1 MSRHPAFHTPVADRA
16 DETPAD
22 TLDHA
27 LMRAVA
33 RAARATGGGSAVAAI
48 LASGKPERTSLDAGL
63 DPARVE
69 LAWALA
75 TAAPDGRI
83 ALAADGDASAWT
95 GFRYGLDDERV
106 ACLLVERADL
116 DEVAEPSVEAA
127 ALDLARIALVRDQ
140 VERTARLDH
149 LLATA
154 RRVAETLDLDTVLS
168 AIVVD
173 ATTLLG
179 AVSGDMLLWDRERDV
194 LQVVAV
200 SNFPPEMLGFEL
212 RFGEGV
218 SSQAIVSQR
227 TIEVSDYAT
236 YEHRAE
242 ALDQY
247 DFGSVL
253 CAPLIFRGGAIGAL
267 NVHLRAGR
275 NGFGPGAADLLAA
288 FAAHAAIAIDHAR
301 RYESEVSLGRALAE
315 TNREITRSLNVQ
327 QALAEQVL
335 LGAGPRGI
343 AAILAEHLARRVVI
357 EDRLHRIIAGA
368 APDGGDGWRQLV
380 RDRATDRRRT
390 PEPEAF
396 SIAVRV
402 GSEVVG
408 HLLLSSD
415 EDLGPIDRA
424 LVDVATTGVAL
435 EFAKERAAAEVEE
448 RLRGEAATELLTGS
462 YPSEEAIAA
471 RAARL
476 GYDLGEPHD
485 LLVLD
490 IAPPEEGTV
499 GVEADHDRL
508 GRVLGD
514 IRERLAVRS
523 PRSLAIQHLGSVV
536 VLAAVGRVG
545 GGDPR
550 GLVDDLRSSLEPV
563 VGVDRVTIGIGSR
576 CTRPDDYA
584 QSFRLAREAVD
595 LMLKLDRRGSTVG
608 AGELGPYGLLLRHSA
623 RDDLAAFAARSLGT
637 LIEHDRA
644 HGGELVSTLRAYFD
658 EDRVQRRVA
667 ARCFIH
673 VNTVV
678 YRVHRIEELLG
689 VDLGDPR
696 TVFDLTLALRIM
708 DLLGDDPTRSATTTG
723 RPPEGRTSAP
733 ADRPSP

>member
-1 MSRHPAFHTPVADRA
+1 MTRPAFQTPVADRSDGPTRDA
-16 DETPAD
+16 LDLALDEA
-22 TLDHA
+22 A
-27 LMRAVA
+27 MRA
-33 RAARATGGGSAVAAI
+33 RQLTGGCATAGILVSGRPGRISRDPGLEPSSLAPAWRLAATAHDGLIRSPVDGSA
-48 LASGKPERTSLDAGL
+48 G
-63 DPARVE
+63 
-69 LAWALA
+69 
-75 TAAPDGRI
+75 
-83 ALAADGDASAWT
+83 AWT
-95 GFRYGLDDERV
+95 GYRYRLDDDRV
-106 ACLLVERADL
+106 ACLLVDQADL
-116 DEVAEPSVEAA
+116 DEASGAGVEAA
-127 ALDLARIALVRDQ
+127 TLDVVRVALVIDQ
-140 VERTARLDH
+140 AERTAQLDQ

-168 AIVVD
+168 AIVLD

-212 RFGEGV
+212 RFGDGV
-218 SSQAIVSQR
+218 SSQAILALR
-227 TIEVSDYAT
+227 TIEVSDYRT

-242 ALDQY
+242 ALDRY

-253 CAPLIFRGGAIGAL
+253 CAPLIFRGEAIGAL
-267 NVHLRAGR
+267 NVHLRSGR
-275 NGFGPGAADLLAA
+275 SGFPPGAADLLAA
-288 FAAHAAIAIDHAR
+288 FAGHAAIAIDHAR
-301 RYESEVSLGRALAE
+301 RYENEVSLGRALAE

-343 AAILAEHLARRVVI
+343 AGVLAEHLGRRVVI
-357 EDRLHRIIAGA
+357 QDRLHRVIAGA
-368 APDGGDGWRQLV
+368 APDGGDGWRRLV
-380 RDRATDRRRT
+380 PDRDADRRRAT
-390 PEPEAF
+390 GPEAF

-402 GSEVVG
+402 GSDVVG

-462 YPSEEAIAA
+462 YPSEDAIAA

-485 LLVLD
+485 VLVLD
-490 IAPPEEGTV
+490 VAASDDVVVGT
-499 GVEADHDRL
+499 EPDHDRL
-508 GRVLGD
+508 GRVLGHV
-514 IRERLAVRS
+514 RERLSVRS

-536 VLAAVGRVG
+536 VLSAVGRG
-545 GGDPR
+545 AAGEPR
-550 GLVDDLRSSLEPV
+550 GLVDDLIGHLEPV
-563 VGVDRVTIGIGSR
+563 VGIDRVTVGIGSR
-576 CTRPDDYA
+576 CTRPDEYA
-584 QSFRLAREAVD
+584 PAFQLAREAVD
-595 LMLKLDRRGSTVG
+595 LMLKLDRRGSIVG
-608 AGELGPYGLLLRHSA
+608 AAELGPYGLLLRHSA
-623 RDDLAAFAARSLGT
+623 RDELVAFARRALGP
-637 LIEHDRA
+637 LLDHDRA
-644 HGGELVSTLRAYFD
+644 HGGELVSTLRAYLD

-689 VDLGDPR
+689 ADLGDPK

-708 DLLGDDPTRSATTTG
+708 DLQGEDPPRPARGSG
-723 RPPEGRTSAP
+723 HPPEGRTSGP
-733 ADRPSP
+733 EDRSST